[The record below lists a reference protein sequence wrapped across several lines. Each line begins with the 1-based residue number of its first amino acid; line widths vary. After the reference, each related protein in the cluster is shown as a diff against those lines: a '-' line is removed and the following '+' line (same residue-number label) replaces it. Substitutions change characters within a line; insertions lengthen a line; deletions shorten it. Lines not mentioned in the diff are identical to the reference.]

1 MKLSRASL
9 TQAEMEAAI
18 IANVSL
24 KFEEAGIEVPI
35 FSAYETKATKI
46 TDGVFWARKMM
57 VRATDRRGFDFFSR
71 TISNKTKLVSK
82 LVAQTAL
89 RSEVMFPVEKN
100 HKDICIVDVKSLLFQ
115 EFIGILESSVARGV
129 PDTTLLVNSRKLA
142 VRSSTQLLTTH
153 SRACFTG

>member
-57 VRATDRRGFDFFSR
+57 VRATDRRGFDFF
-71 TISNKTKLVSK
+71 L
-82 LVAQTAL
+82 QDY
-89 RSEVMFPVEKN
+89 F
-100 HKDICIVDVKSLLFQ
+100 
-115 EFIGILESSVARGV
+115 
-129 PDTTLLVNSRKLA
+129 
-142 VRSSTQLLTTH
+142 
-153 SRACFTG
+153 